1 MESESGG
8 RKMFYEDLK
17 NQREKL
23 RLSVEQIANRI
34 KVNKSYIEDF
44 ESGIFFNLPKTY
56 IRLFLRS
63 YAVEVGLNATEI
75 LSAYERL
82 VSGQS
87 APPPTEIVIKKEPNF
102 STRNGNKSSIKSRR
116 SLVTIT
122 IFVVVIVFLISIL
135 KQVLTEEEMNDS
147 LLQPQ
152 LPANMSVNTSS
163 PDSTVL
169 PLESKENSEP
179 ETNVSEPESLSLV
192 LQSKDSC
199 WVRVIIDNKDSL
211 QVILPPNVLREWKAK
226 TIYDLRIGR
235 PSVISLSLNN
245 RNLGTV
251 GQGNRPTRVLI
262 DKNGIVRQQ
271 LITKP

>member
-1 MESESGG
+1 
-8 RKMFYEDLK
+8 

-23 RLSVEQIANRI
+23 GLSVEQIANRI

-44 ESGIFFNLPKTY
+44 ESGIFLNLPKTY

-63 YAVEVGLNATEI
+63 YAVEVGLNANEI

-82 VSGQS
+82 ESGQS
-87 APPPTEIVIKKEPNF
+87 TPPPTEIVIKKEPNI
-102 STRNGNKSSIKSRR
+102 SARNGNKSSIKSRR

-135 KQVLTEEEMNDS
+135 KQVLTEEEKNDS

-169 PLESKENSEP
+169 PLESKEETKP
-179 ETNVSEPESLSLV
+179 ETNVSEPEHLSLV